1 MCEILFIQGLFWVY
15 IELWKTVK
23 SEQQTGF
30 KHLYTTT
37 RINLQTTRDV
47 LSLLQSA
54 RTCYITVTVDK
65 CSVCVQLNHTLTTL
79 LHLQFSTV
87 QCVKKHFS
95 FLCLFKE
102 CRIRHLMFGKFCG
115 HMLQVNSMACDIIP
129 K

>member
-65 CSVCVQLNHTLTTL
+65 CSVYVQINHTLILCYTSDSINEENGSFWNYLDHLTFRNGKHRKTDTTNIL
-79 LHLQFSTV
+79 NDTDV
-87 QCVKKHFS
+87 
-95 FLCLFKE
+95 
-102 CRIRHLMFGKFCG
+102 
-115 HMLQVNSMACDIIP
+115 
-129 K
+129 